1 MDGTALNNI
10 LYCFIHQV
18 GDMKKRLDDEGA
30 SLEQSEESKKKVQR
44 EMEALQGQL
53 EEALS
58 AMEKLDKTKLRLQRE
73 VGLLF
78 SQYQNLSI
86 RHSAFIIEQ
95 VTFYKFEPFDLSR

>member
-10 LYCFIHQV
+10 CTASSIHQV

-86 RHSAFIIEQ
+86 DIQH
-95 VTFYKFEPFDLSR
+95 L